1 MDKKLKNAADKIRM
15 PEDMKQRIISAAELA
30 EKNHVN
36 TDNDG
41 YIEVVSSSERM
52 TSKTRLIPHGQRYC
66 SLCSACGRNRNYR
79 LPASQTE

>member
-41 YIEVVSSSERM
+41 YIEVD
-52 TSKTRLIPHGQRYC
+52 
-66 SLCSACGRNRNYR
+66 
-79 LPASQTE
+79 